1 VERFGDI
8 YVERF
13 GDIDIEPTGATVR
26 PEGSVTAAPTTTT
39 LRVSPVAVRMRW
51 RLLNGADDC
60 LSSAFT

>member
-8 YVERF
+8 Y
-13 GDIDIEPTGATVR
+13 IEPTGRDGPSGRVGEAT
-26 PEGSVTAAPTTTT
+26 PTTTT
-39 LRVSPVAVRMRW
+39 LRVSPVVVRMRC